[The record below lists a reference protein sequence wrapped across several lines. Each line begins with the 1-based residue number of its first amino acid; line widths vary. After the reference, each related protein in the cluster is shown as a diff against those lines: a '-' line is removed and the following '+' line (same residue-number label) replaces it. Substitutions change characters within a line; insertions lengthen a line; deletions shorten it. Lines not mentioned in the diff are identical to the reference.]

1 MDPAWTAE
9 SFPSPPGLGEAPAL
23 FQQDAESFSNQGGA
37 PAFRMYSESSASNSA
52 FFSEGHVSLRHK
64 LSEVATKL
72 SVMVACLQE
81 CVSTLVELQSDSF
94 NQQDAQLER
103 RESSLGSLTSRNL
116 GNNSNNKQEEE
127 RSSLGEFTPRT
138 CKSKSE
144 EGAHSD
150 EGAHPE
156 KLEQDE
162 LEQEEAK
169 QQEQRE
175 AAEAK
180 QLTAQQTGP
189 EQQQQQQASRREAKE
204 ASKTQEMVQH
214 MLEERPHNRSL
225 LVQLPAAQPAA
236 PTSLDNTKPNAATDC
251 SSFSGDTGA

>member
-23 FQQDAESFSNQGGA
+23 FQQDAESFSNQGGT
-37 PAFRMYSESSASNSA
+37 PALRMYSESSVSNSA

-64 LSEVATKL
+64 LSEVANKL

-94 NQQDAQLER
+94 NQQDAHLER

-116 GNNSNNKQEEE
+116 GNSNNSNNRQEEK

-138 CKSKSE
+138 CRSKSE
-144 EGAHSD
+144 E
-150 EGAHPE
+150 E
-156 KLEQDE
+156 LEPDK

-189 EQQQQQQASRREAKE
+189 EQQQQQQQKPQEEKQKKLPKHKKWCNICWKKGHTTEA
-204 ASKTQEMVQH
+204 
-214 MLEERPHNRSL
+214 
-225 LVQLPAAQPAA
+225 
-236 PTSLDNTKPNAATDC
+236 C
-251 SSFSGDTGA
+251 SSPNSQIIKES

>member
-1 MDPAWTAE
+1 MDPAGTAE

-37 PAFRMYSESSASNSA
+37 PALHGMYSESSASNSA

-94 NQQDAQLER
+94 NQQDAHLER

-116 GNNSNNKQEEE
+116 VNSNNSNNKQEEE

-138 CKSKSE
+138 CRSKSE
-144 EGAHSD
+144 EELEPD
-150 EGAHPE
+150 
-156 KLEQDE
+156 KLEQE
-162 LEQEEAK
+162 KAK

-189 EQQQQQQASRREAKE
+189 EQQQQQASRREAKE

-214 MLEERPHNRSL
+214 MLERKATQQKL
-225 LVQLPAAQPAA
+225 AGTT
-236 PTSLDNTKPNAATDC
+236 TSSTA
-251 SSFSGDTGA
+251 SSTNKLG